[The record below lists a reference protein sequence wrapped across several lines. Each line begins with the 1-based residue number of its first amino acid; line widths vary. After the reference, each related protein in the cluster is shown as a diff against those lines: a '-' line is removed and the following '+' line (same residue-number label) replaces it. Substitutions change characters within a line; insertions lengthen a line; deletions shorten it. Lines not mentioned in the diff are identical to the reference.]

1 MLANAAGPLVL
12 CSGKGLG
19 NLRCKYHGWLYNQAG
34 QLVAAPEMQD
44 AQDFRVADV
53 RLPQFRV
60 REWQGLVF
68 VALADDVPDLDRV
81 YAGITERIA
90 PVELGVMQF
99 VRRDSWDVECNW
111 KVYVDND
118 REFTNNIQEEGVDI
132 CERVQ
137 VGLASGQ
144 YRAGRLCP
152 KCEAGVWHFH
162 QRLRAVYDA

>member
-12 CSGKGLG
+12 CSGKGL
-19 NLRCKYHGWLYNQAG
+19 
-34 QLVAAPEMQD
+34 
-44 AQDFRVADV
+44 
-53 RLPQFRV
+53 
-60 REWQGLVF
+60 VF
-68 VALADDVPDLDRV
+68 VALEDDVPDFDRV

-90 PVELGVMQF
+90 PIDLGAMQF

-152 KCEAGVWHFH
+152 KREAGVWHFH
-162 QRLRAVYDA
+162 ERLRAVYCA